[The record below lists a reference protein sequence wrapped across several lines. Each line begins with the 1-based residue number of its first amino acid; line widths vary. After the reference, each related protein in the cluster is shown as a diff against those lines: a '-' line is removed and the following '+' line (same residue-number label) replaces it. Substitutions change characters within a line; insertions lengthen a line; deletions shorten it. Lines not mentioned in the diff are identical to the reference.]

1 MNIKTPQQEIDEIKA
16 DQFGVLTI
24 EERHKNLANLE
35 IHWYENNKIPKD
47 KLDLEIKNVH
57 EHLFVETY
65 IYNMICKSQATDLH
79 TLHEY
84 KNRPDY
90 QEHYTLADI
99 KEIQSNADECT
110 QALNELDVKLDKL
123 TDYFSMLAD
132 GNIVSD
138 YTQI

>member
-1 MNIKTPQQEIDEIKA
+1 MNIKTAQQEIDEIKA
-16 DQFGVLTI
+16 DPSEFFTI
-24 EERHKNLANLE
+24 AERQKNLANLK

-47 KLDLEIKNVH
+47 ELELEIKNVH

-65 IYNMICKSQATDLH
+65 IHTMICRSRSTRLH

-99 KEIQSNADECT
+99 KEIQSNVDECDR
-110 QALNELDVKLDKL
+110 ALDELDVKLDKL
-123 TDYFSMLAD
+123 TDYFNMLAD
-132 GNIVSD
+132 GNTVS
-138 YTQI
+138 